1 MYILEMSE
9 EIHLPVE
16 LMVSPLIT
24 HHWQDAQLKLV
35 LPTSMFAA
43 VCEVLM
49 M

>member
-16 LMVSPLIT
+16 LIVSPLIT
-24 HHWQDAQLKLV
+24 QQDAQLKLV
-35 LPTSMFAA
+35 LQPSMFPA